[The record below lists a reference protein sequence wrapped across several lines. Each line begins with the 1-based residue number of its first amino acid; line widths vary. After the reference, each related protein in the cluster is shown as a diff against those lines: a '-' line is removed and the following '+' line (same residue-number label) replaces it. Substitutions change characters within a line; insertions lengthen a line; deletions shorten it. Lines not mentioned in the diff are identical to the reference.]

1 MVTQVAVRAP
11 APPVAA
17 PPRPAP
23 TPAPV
28 PVAAPAPPPI
38 TDNAPGATR
47 SALGMARRP
56 VAQPA
61 VDQPNGGGAN

>member
-1 MVTQVAVRAP
+1 
-11 APPVAA
+11 
-17 PPRPAP
+17 
-23 TPAPV
+23 V